1 MTIGIFI
8 YDFGG
13 VNDSSS
19 KCLIQSDG
27 KIVLIGSASTNFAA
41 VRLNSLGGIDTSFG
55 TNGALA
61 IDYGGNDVALS
72 GAIQTDGKIILSG
85 SYAWGTTSSDFAL
98 ARLLTNGTLD
108 SSFGTNGKVII
119 NFSQYDTADSIAL
132 QSDGKILIGG
142 HTYYSSNDDFIAIR
156 LDTNGVLD
164 NTFSA
169 DGITNTDLGSRDMGY
184 SITSL
189 PNQSVLL
196 VGESG
201 WGVGIVKYSLDGQ
214 LDNTFGQGGKVV
226 LSNFSH
232 SDVIKVVTA
241 TDGKIFIGSDT
252 NSGSN
257 RDFSIIRL
265 NSNGSIDT
273 TFANQGRASF
283 DFNGKNDYLSDL
295 ILLPDG
301 KIYLTGSSTGDFSAL
316 RLNANGSLDTTFG
329 TNGQVITDLG
339 GSDDTSYSAA
349 IQNDGKLVLAG
360 KSNGN
365 FAVIRYNQSGVLDQS
380 FANPAATYALSPTN
394 SSNVPWFNEGSTAT
408 FTLTTTNLPTGAVV
422 PYSLSGINSAD
433 LAEGTLTGN
442 AIINSNGAA
451 TISVFLTN
459 DSITEGIETLTVT
472 VGEVSSIAWIN
483 DTSRASN
490 PVSLISNGHYYESK
504 SGAQYTNSDL
514 LGNAVSVAS
523 SSSYRG
529 LHGYLATITSAEEN
543 NLITNLMYGEQ
554 SAFIGASDNESSGVW
569 KWITGPEAGTQVGA
583 GGGYANWYPGEPS
596 NNGFG
601 TSGPSSED
609 ALAIS
614 PSSKWLGRWWDT
626 ADFYR
631 TDVISADII
640 VEYGGLPSTY
650 QITSSVNSINEG
662 NKVSFRVSTINVEW
676 DSFINYTITGIS
688 SADLVMGR
696 LNGTAQVV
704 QNGIDGMAVIELE
717 IAADTLTEGPETLVL
732 TVNNIS
738 SSVVIN
744 DTSLSTG
751 ITISS
756 TGATPTFNSSNGHY
770 YEFVPGTVSWNQAL
784 TSSRVASFNGL
795 QGYLATITSLEENQ
809 FIGAMIGPDGDGYN
823 ISGLNDP
830 SLNGYFWIG
839 GSDRLLEGD
848 WRWVDGPE
856 AGQKFST
863 ENQKMNGQFSNWFSI
878 PTSVGEGVPN
888 QAARDEDGLALD
900 RSWNYTWYD
909 LPIEDTNFPYG
920 YGVKGY
926 VVEYGGV
933 IKDISLTPSNASV
946 NEGATITFTAT
957 TANVASG
964 TIISYTLSGV
974 SSYDVFGGVL
984 SGNVAI
990 DSGGVA
996 KISVTLVNDLL
1007 TEGSETLTVSMGGA
1021 STSTVI
1027 NDASQTP
1034 STFIQQ
1040 VNVENANTYWSYWY
1054 VNPTNWS
1061 NWGSPRITLTSTLT
1075 GNTPLKITAVG
1086 SINTDPY
1093 VHANDGQLYPGIT
1106 NAAGIY
1112 VAGTSNGYNP
1122 GTTISVPLNL
1132 PNGTLLNTSAS
1143 WGALLIGNPEIGW
1156 TSVFNANLDNG
1167 LGSTNPPTNLSIS
1180 TSLNTLIGR
1189 TLPLGTVLF
1198 LTYNDQDNSNTGSYT
1213 VSLLDATNNSTLS
1226 LVSLVASV
1234 NEGSAATF
1242 TLITNLTSGTS
1253 VPYTLSGISA
1263 ADVSGGLLSG
1273 NAVVNSSG
1281 VATISVTLLNDS
1293 LTEGFETLII
1303 TAGGAS
1309 ASTTVNDT
1317 SRAPTY
1323 ALTASSTSVNEGATV
1338 TFTLTTANV
1347 ANGTTVPYTLSGV
1360 SNADVSGGSL
1370 SGNMVVD
1377 ANGLATIS
1385 VVLVNDV
1392 LTEGAETLTVT
1403 AAGSTASTTV
1413 NDTSRTPTYALAAS
1427 SSSVNE
1433 GSTVTFTLT
1442 TANVASGTYIPYTLS
1457 GINSADVT
1465 GGSLQGYVL
1474 IDSAGLGVISVGFL
1488 NDELTEGPET
1498 LTVSAASATTSSLVN
1513 DTSRSPN
1520 YSLSVSSTAVNEG
1533 SSVTFT
1539 LTTINVATGTS
1550 VPYTLSGVSTSDI
1563 SGGLL
1568 SGNTVVN
1575 SSGVATISVTLT
1587 NDVLTEGAETLT
1599 VVAGGASAS
1608 TTVNDTS
1615 RAPTYALSASSASV
1629 DEGATVTFSLTTANL
1644 ASGTSVPYTLS
1655 GVNSADVSGGSLSG
1669 NAVVNSSGLA
1679 TISVTLVNDVQ
1690 NEGAETLTITAGGTS
1705 TSTTV
1710 NDSSRAPT
1718 YGLAASSTSVNEGS
1732 TVTFT
1737 LTTANVASGTSI
1749 PYILSGVNTA
1759 DVSGGALSGNLVVNA
1774 KGLASVSVTLVTDVL
1789 TEGAETLTITVSG
1802 ASASSTVNDTSR
1814 APTYTLAASSASVD
1828 EGATVAFTLTTVNV
1842 ATGTSFPY
1850 TLSGV
1855 SNADVLGDVL
1865 SGSTVINSSGM
1876 ATISVSLLNDA
1887 LTEGAETLT
1896 FTAAGASA
1904 STTVNDTSRA
1914 PTYTLAASSAS
1925 VDEGATATFT
1935 LSTTNVAIGT
1945 SVPYILSGVSNAD
1958 VLGGSLIGSV
1968 VIDSS
1973 GQGKILVELLND
1985 SFSEGSEILTVNAK
1999 SATSSSI
2006 VNDTSRSLFYSL
2018 SVTSPAVNEGSSVT
2032 FTLTTTN
2039 VASGTVIPYTLS
2051 GISAAD
2057 VSNGSLNGSLVL
2069 NSSGIASFS
2078 ITLLNDA
2085 ITEGSETISANTTGA
2100 SISTVVNDTS
2110 KETPTYSLLANAS
2123 VVDEGSV
2130 ASFVLSTTGI
2140 LAGTAVPYTI
2150 YGVSNADIA
2159 DGKLLG
2165 SAIVDEK
2172 GQAQISIPIA
2182 ADKLKEGSE
2191 TLAIKVEKAN
2201 AFVIIADTSALT
2213 DNYLPSASNVTSTA
2227 TGSINYYYTSSVA
2240 DLVVGT
2246 PSVDIV
2252 KEYSNYAS
2260 NEVSKLKDGSW
2271 QVKDKLNT
2279 ANTDILKEIDR
2290 IEFQDLSLALDID
2303 GPAGMVAKI
2312 LRSVFGT
2319 SALTNTT
2326 YAGIGLAYLD
2336 DGMSYKDLCALAAN
2350 AASLTNADLL
2360 LSTLLLNVTGSPA
2373 FTNVKA
2379 PYLKLLDEGV
2389 SIADIVNKIADLPA
2403 NSLNGKLID
2412 ISNFGLP
2419 YTPYTLPSGPRFNLT
2434 AHKSKIN
2441 EGETASFTLIGKNV
2455 PIGESVNY
2463 ILSGVNSKDIENG
2476 LMTNSVTL
2484 NSNGVAVIEIS
2495 LLNDETTEGTEILTV
2510 TVGGVNTTTIVND
2523 TSKAP
2528 AYSLSAS
2535 SALVSE
2541 GATVVFTLKTSN
2553 VAAGTAVAYSLSGI
2567 SPRDLA
2573 DGLMSGTAVVNASGI
2588 ATISIGLVNDFL
2600 TEGNETLTIN
2610 VKGMTSAVTIFD
2622 TSKSPST
2629 ASASLTFLPLSN
2641 SVNEG
2646 EVAKIFV
2653 ASTGIPPGTFLKYSI
2668 SGVSSQD
2675 VLGDL
2680 SQFIAIDA
2688 SGKATIE
2695 VATILDAE
2703 LEDPETM
2710 YISIGDYSTSIVI
2723 YDLSVNLVGL
2733 QENSELILGY

>member
-1 MTIGIFI
+1 
-8 YDFGG
+8 
-13 VNDSSS
+13 
-19 KCLIQSDG
+19 
-27 KIVLIGSASTNFAA
+27 
-41 VRLNSLGGIDTSFG
+41 
-55 TNGALA
+55 
-61 IDYGGNDVALS
+61 
-72 GAIQTDGKIILSG
+72 
-85 SYAWGTTSSDFAL
+85 
-98 ARLLTNGTLD
+98 
-108 SSFGTNGKVII
+108 
-119 NFSQYDTADSIAL
+119 
-132 QSDGKILIGG
+132 
-142 HTYYSSNDDFIAIR
+142 
-156 LDTNGVLD
+156 
-164 NTFSA
+164 
-169 DGITNTDLGSRDMGY
+169 
-184 SITSL
+184 
-189 PNQSVLL
+189 
-196 VGESG
+196 
-201 WGVGIVKYSLDGQ
+201 
-214 LDNTFGQGGKVV
+214 
-226 LSNFSH
+226 
-232 SDVIKVVTA
+232 
-241 TDGKIFIGSDT
+241 
-252 NSGSN
+252 
-257 RDFSIIRL
+257 
-265 NSNGSIDT
+265 
-273 TFANQGRASF
+273 
-283 DFNGKNDYLSDL
+283 
-295 ILLPDG
+295 
-301 KIYLTGSSTGDFSAL
+301 
-316 RLNANGSLDTTFG
+316 
-329 TNGQVITDLG
+329 
-339 GSDDTSYSAA
+339 
-349 IQNDGKLVLAG
+349 
-360 KSNGN
+360 
-365 FAVIRYNQSGVLDQS
+365 
-380 FANPAATYALSPTN
+380 
-394 SSNVPWFNEGSTAT
+394 
-408 FTLTTTNLPTGAVV
+408 
-422 PYSLSGINSAD
+422 
-433 LAEGTLTGN
+433 
-442 AIINSNGAA
+442 
-451 TISVFLTN
+451 
-459 DSITEGIETLTVT
+459 
-472 VGEVSSIAWIN
+472 
-483 DTSRASN
+483 
-490 PVSLISNGHYYESK
+490 
-504 SGAQYTNSDL
+504 
-514 LGNAVSVAS
+514 
-523 SSSYRG
+523 
-529 LHGYLATITSAEEN
+529 
-543 NLITNLMYGEQ
+543 
-554 SAFIGASDNESSGVW
+554 
-569 KWITGPEAGTQVGA
+569 
-583 GGGYANWYPGEPS
+583 
-596 NNGFG
+596 
-601 TSGPSSED
+601 
-609 ALAIS
+609 
-614 PSSKWLGRWWDT
+614 
-626 ADFYR
+626 
-631 TDVISADII
+631 
-640 VEYGGLPSTY
+640 
-650 QITSSVNSINEG
+650 
-662 NKVSFRVSTINVEW
+662 
-676 DSFINYTITGIS
+676 
-688 SADLVMGR
+688 
-696 LNGTAQVV
+696 
-704 QNGIDGMAVIELE
+704 
-717 IAADTLTEGPETLVL
+717 
-732 TVNNIS
+732 
-738 SSVVIN
+738 
-744 DTSLSTG
+744 
-751 ITISS
+751 
-756 TGATPTFNSSNGHY
+756 
-770 YEFVPGTVSWNQAL
+770 
-784 TSSRVASFNGL
+784 
-795 QGYLATITSLEENQ
+795 
-809 FIGAMIGPDGDGYN
+809 
-823 ISGLNDP
+823 
-830 SLNGYFWIG
+830 
-839 GSDRLLEGD
+839 
-848 WRWVDGPE
+848 
-856 AGQKFST
+856 
-863 ENQKMNGQFSNWFSI
+863 
-878 PTSVGEGVPN
+878 
-888 QAARDEDGLALD
+888 
-900 RSWNYTWYD
+900 
-909 LPIEDTNFPYG
+909 
-920 YGVKGY
+920 
-926 VVEYGGV
+926 
-933 IKDISLTPSNASV
+933 
-946 NEGATITFTAT
+946 
-957 TANVASG
+957 
-964 TIISYTLSGV
+964 
-974 SSYDVFGGVL
+974 
-984 SGNVAI
+984 
-990 DSGGVA
+990 
-996 KISVTLVNDLL
+996 
-1007 TEGSETLTVSMGGA
+1007 
-1021 STSTVI
+1021 
-1027 NDASQTP
+1027 
-1034 STFIQQ
+1034 
-1040 VNVENANTYWSYWY
+1040 
-1054 VNPTNWS
+1054 
-1061 NWGSPRITLTSTLT
+1061 
-1075 GNTPLKITAVG
+1075 
-1086 SINTDPY
+1086 
-1093 VHANDGQLYPGIT
+1093 
-1106 NAAGIY
+1106 
-1112 VAGTSNGYNP
+1112 
-1122 GTTISVPLNL
+1122 
-1132 PNGTLLNTSAS
+1132 
-1143 WGALLIGNPEIGW
+1143 
-1156 TSVFNANLDNG
+1156 
-1167 LGSTNPPTNLSIS
+1167 
-1180 TSLNTLIGR
+1180 
-1189 TLPLGTVLF
+1189 
-1198 LTYNDQDNSNTGSYT
+1198 
-1213 VSLLDATNNSTLS
+1213 
-1226 LVSLVASV
+1226 
-1234 NEGSAATF
+1234 
-1242 TLITNLTSGTS
+1242 
-1253 VPYTLSGISA
+1253 
-1263 ADVSGGLLSG
+1263 
-1273 NAVVNSSG
+1273 
-1281 VATISVTLLNDS
+1281 
-1293 LTEGFETLII
+1293 
-1303 TAGGAS
+1303 
-1309 ASTTVNDT
+1309 
-1317 SRAPTY
+1317 
-1323 ALTASSTSVNEGATV
+1323 
-1338 TFTLTTANV
+1338 
-1347 ANGTTVPYTLSGV
+1347 
-1360 SNADVSGGSL
+1360 
-1370 SGNMVVD
+1370 
-1377 ANGLATIS
+1377 
-1385 VVLVNDV
+1385 
-1392 LTEGAETLTVT
+1392 
-1403 AAGSTASTTV
+1403 
-1413 NDTSRTPTYALAAS
+1413 
-1427 SSSVNE
+1427 
-1433 GSTVTFTLT
+1433 
-1442 TANVASGTYIPYTLS
+1442 
-1457 GINSADVT
+1457 
-1465 GGSLQGYVL
+1465 
-1474 IDSAGLGVISVGFL
+1474 
-1488 NDELTEGPET
+1488 
-1498 LTVSAASATTSSLVN
+1498 
-1513 DTSRSPN
+1513 
-1520 YSLSVSSTAVNEG
+1520 
-1533 SSVTFT
+1533 
-1539 LTTINVATGTS
+1539 
-1550 VPYTLSGVSTSDI
+1550 
-1563 SGGLL
+1563 
-1568 SGNTVVN
+1568 
-1575 SSGVATISVTLT
+1575 
-1587 NDVLTEGAETLT
+1587 
-1599 VVAGGASAS
+1599 
-1608 TTVNDTS
+1608 
-1615 RAPTYALSASSASV
+1615 
-1629 DEGATVTFSLTTANL
+1629 
-1644 ASGTSVPYTLS
+1644 
-1655 GVNSADVSGGSLSG
+1655 
-1669 NAVVNSSGLA
+1669 VVNSSGLA

-1710 NDSSRAPT
+1710 NDTSRAPT

-1737 LTTANVASGTSI
+1737 LTTANVAGGTSI
-1749 PYILSGVNTA
+1749 PYTLSGVNTA

-1828 EGATVAFTLTTVNV
+1828 EGTTVAFTLTTVNV

-1985 SFSEGSEILTVNAK
+1985 SFSEGSETLTVNAK

-2191 TLAIKVEKAN
+2191 TLAIKVEKAS

>member
-1027 NDASQTP
+1027 ND
-1034 STFIQQ
+1034 
-1040 VNVENANTYWSYWY
+1040 
-1054 VNPTNWS
+1054 
-1061 NWGSPRITLTSTLT
+1061 TSTT
-1075 GNTPLKITAVG
+1075 QIESVPSKN
-1086 SINTDPY
+1086 
-1093 VHANDGQLYPGIT
+1093 
-1106 NAAGIY
+1106 
-1112 VAGTSNGYNP
+1112 TSNGHFYQTIITSTAIFNDLLVNTTSLSYRGLTGYLATITSEQEQNYIASLLP
-1122 GTTISVPLNL
+1122 TGPIWFFIGGSDSTEEGTWRWVSGPE
-1132 PNGTLLNTSAS
+1132 NGTLLNASFTKWSSSEPNGESSENALIINDLSNFGWADITATSI
-1143 WGALLIGNPEIGW
+1143 LPIN
-1156 TSVFNANLDNG
+1156 SVTKG
-1167 LGSTNPPTNLSIS
+1167 YIVEYGGIP
-1180 TSLNTLIGR
+1180 
-1189 TLPLGTVLF
+1189 
-1198 LTYNDQDNSNTGSYT
+1198 GSYT
-1213 VSLLDATNNSTLS
+1213 ITPSST
-1226 LVSLVASV
+1226 SV
-1234 NEGSAATF
+1234 NEGDNVTF
-1242 TLITNLTSGTS
+1242 VIDTKNIEWGSSITYSIT
-1253 VPYTLSGISA
+1253 GIKQEDLAYGSI
-1263 ADVSGGLLSG
+1263 SG
-1273 NAVVNSSG
+1273 NIVVSENG
-1281 VATISVTLLNDS
+1281 LFGKTTISLRILADQV
-1293 LTEGFETLII
+1293 TEGNETLALQI
-1303 TAGGAS
+1303 GNSFAS
-1309 ASTTVNDT
+1309 VNIVDT
-1317 SRAPTY
+1317 SIGPSYSLA
-1323 ALTASSTSVNEGATV
+1323 ASSTSVNEGSAV
-1338 TFTLTTANV
+1338 TFTLTAANV
-1347 ANGTTVPYTLSGV
+1347 ANGTSVPYTLSGV

-1370 SGNMVVD
+1370 SGNVVID

-1403 AAGSTASTTV
+1403 AAGSSAFTTV
-1413 NDTSRTPTYALAAS
+1413 NDTSRAPTYALAPS
-1427 SSSVNE
+1427 SASVNE
-1433 GSTVTFTLT
+1433 GATVTFTLT

-1457 GINSADVT
+1457 GVNSADVS

-1488 NDELTEGPET
+1488 NDELTEGSET
-1498 LTVSAASATTSSLVN
+1498 LTVSAASSSISSIVN

-1539 LTTINVATGTS
+1539 LSTINVVTGTS

-1575 SSGVATISVTLT
+1575 SSGLATISVTLT

-1828 EGATVAFTLTTVNV
+1828 EGTTVAFTLTTVNV